1 MTETDKLREAEFRDP
16 ELTRPHFTRIGLV
29 VKKYAKTITKHKG
42 TPLQQ
47 FELHIISMT
56 NKSSTI
62 GISAINEG
70 VDLLDYIKE
79 GDAVKVTF
87 KVHLNKDNKS
97 DYFIVN
103 NQMINIS
110 KL

>member
-1 MTETDKLREAEFRDP
+1 MSEKEIEKLRNAEIANP
-16 ELTRPHFTRIGLV
+16 ELVRPHFTRIGIL
-29 VKKYAKTITKHKG
+29 VKKYPKAFTTNKQ

-47 FELHIISMT
+47 FELLMMPMAF
-56 NKSSTI
+56 KSSII

-87 KVHLNKDNKS
+87 KTHLNTKEG
-97 DYFIVN
+97 YFIVN
-103 NQMINIS
+103 NQMVNIS